1 MRVLG
6 IDPGSSIT
14 GYGIV
19 DELNGSISAIAWG
32 VIKTSNHLPF
42 PKRLKTIYDGITEII
57 KKYSPDAAAVENLFF
72 AENAKSALKL
82 GQARGA
88 AILAAANQS
97 VEVAEYTPLEIKQAI
112 SGYGRADKEQ
122 IQKMVSLLL
131 NLNKIPKSFDASDAL
146 AIAICHIH
154 TTQMK
159 IRIRDSEFKSQ
170 NRKTA
175 FILNSGF

>member
-19 DELNGSISAIAWG
+19 DYNSPIPPFNKGGGGGGLSAITWG
-32 VIKTSNHLPF
+32 AIKTSSRHSF
-42 PKRLKTIYDGITEII
+42 PQRLKIIHDSLVEII
-57 KKYSPDAAAVENLFF
+57 KRYSPDVAVIENLFF

-88 AILAAANQS
+88 AILAAANLS
-97 VEVAEYTPLEIKQAI
+97 IEVTEYTPLEIKQAVT
-112 SGYGRADKEQ
+112 GYGRADKGQ
-122 IQKMVSLLL
+122 IQDMVAVLL
-131 NLNKIPKSFDASDAL
+131 NLDESPQPLDASDAL

-154 TTQMK
+154 T
-159 IRIRDSEFKSQ
+159 SAFKL
-170 NRKTA
+170 KTLA
-175 FILNSGF
+175 K